1 MDNPTNNYLY
11 SILEDKYIFEG
22 QAHTGFGIVII
33 STTVNEVVA
42 KIEDI
47 TTSKYELCTL
57 VQLCNDLSL
66 DPIHI
71 HDVVEDFL
79 S

>member
-1 MDNPTNNYLY
+1 MGYVTLITSITDNM
-11 SILEDKYIFEG
+11 
-22 QAHTGFGIVII
+22 V
-33 STTVNEVVA
+33 EV

-71 HDVVEDFL
+71 YDVVEDFL

>member
-1 MDNPTNNYLY
+1 MNNPINNFLY
-11 SILEDKYIFEG
+11 SIFEDEYILNGEM
-22 QAHTGFGIVII
+22 HIGFGILIT
-33 STTVNEVVA
+33 STTNNEVVT
-42 KIEDI
+42 KVEDV
-47 TTSKYELCTL
+47 TTSKFELLSL

-71 HDVVEDFL
+71 YNVVEDFL

>member
-1 MDNPTNNYLY
+1 MNNSRNNFMY
-11 SILEDKYIFEG
+11 SIFEDKYILEG
-22 QAHTGFGIVII
+22 QPYISFGILII
-33 STTVNEVVA
+33 STIDSKVVT

-47 TTSKYELCTL
+47 TTSKYELYSL

-71 HDVVEDFL
+71 YNVVEDFL

>member
-1 MDNPTNNYLY
+1 MDNPINNFLY
-11 SILEDKYIFEG
+11 SIFNDEYNLEGETHI
-22 QAHTGFGIVII
+22 GFGILIT
-33 STTVNEVVA
+33 STTDNKVITR
-42 KIEDI
+42 IEDV

-66 DPIHI
+66 NPIHI
-71 HDVVEDFL
+71 YDVVEDFL

>member
-11 SILEDKYIFEG
+11 SILEDEYIFKG
-22 QAHTGFGIVII
+22 QAHTGFGIII
-33 STTVNEVVA
+33 TSTTVNEVVA

-71 HDVVEDFL
+71 YDVVEDFL

>member
-1 MDNPTNNYLY
+1 MNNPTNNFLY
-11 SILEDKYIFEG
+11 SIFEDKYILEG
-22 QAHTGFGIVII
+22 QTYIGFGILII
-33 STTVNEVVA
+33 STIDNKVVT

-47 TTSKYELCTL
+47 TTSKCKLLSL

-71 HDVVEDFL
+71 YNVVEDFL

>member
-1 MDNPTNNYLY
+1 MGYVTLITSITDNM
-11 SILEDKYIFEG
+11 
-22 QAHTGFGIVII
+22 
-33 STTVNEVVA
+33 VVV

-71 HDVVEDFL
+71 YDVVDDFL

>member
-11 SILEDKYIFEG
+11 SFLEDEYILEG
-22 QAHTGFGIVII
+22 QAHTGFGIII
-33 STTVNEVVA
+33 TSTTANEV
-42 KIEDI
+42 ISQIDDI
-47 TTSKYELCTL
+47 TSSKYELCTL

-66 DPIHI
+66 DQIHI
-71 HDVVEDFL
+71 YDVVEDFL